1 MTASPDLRAFAVP
14 VDGRPH
20 RLSVGTHPVDPER
33 WLLSGPDRDA
43 QLALKRE
50 LLADR
55 RAEVLAALP
64 GAEAACLEVHD
75 LVMTAV
81 GYGDRPLA
89 AVARSETDRAEQ
101 ALAAAS
107 LEIQEDL
114 CIMAPRAGEW
124 RLVAASLSFPSRWRL
139 ADKLGATLDG
149 IHEPVPGY
157 PDRLSRA
164 TGDLFGRLAAGAA
177 RRAAASG
184 GADGAAVAV
193 LGRSNWTLTTSE
205 ELYAPESPTS
215 RGVLTVTDVPDQV
228 WLRVEW
234 QTLRAL
240 PVSGAVLFTIRT
252 FLTRLRDLDTGER
265 EALSRSLDGVSDE
278 LIRYRGWVGYVGV
291 VAEWLSRKEVR

>member
-1 MTASPDLRAFAVP
+1 MTASPDLRAFAFP

-33 WLLSGPDRDA
+33 WLLFGPDRDT

-55 RAEVLAALP
+55 RADVLAVLP

-75 LVMTAV
+75 LVMAAV
-81 GYGDRPLA
+81 GCSDPWPP
-89 AVARSETDRAEQ
+89 AVIGSETDRAEQ

-107 LEIQEDL
+107 MQVQEDL

-139 ADKLGATLDG
+139 ADKLGGTLDG

-164 TGDLFGRLAAGAA
+164 TGDLFGRLAKGA

-184 GADGAAVAV
+184 GTGEPAAGV

-205 ELYAPESPTS
+205 DLYAPESPTAD
-215 RGVLTVTDVPDQV
+215 GVRTVADVPDRV

-240 PVSGAVLFTIRT
+240 PDSGAVLFTIRT
-252 FLTRLRDLDTGER
+252 FLTRLGDLDIGER
-265 EALSRSLDGVSDE
+265 EALGRSLGGVSDE

-291 VAEWLSRKEVR
+291 VAEWLSLKEVR